1 DLGDLQS
8 STTRD
13 RADITLELGRELLR
27 HRDILSVRA
36 KPTQE
41 VSTDPAADPGPQVAV
56 SAVTTRPRKR
66 CCGGRGRTAR
76 AMFGSLAIAD
86 LWRSDRVS
94 QGSVRTH
101 AQRACRCRH
110 SNTPP
115 T

>member
-41 VSTDPAADPGPQVAV
+41 VSTDPAADPSCLHVFGLPAAHRARTLRNYLAV
-56 SAVTTRPRKR
+56 GKHFERERTLRARCVCAVLRNHALRRAPIARYGAATSA
-66 CCGGRGRTAR
+66 
-76 AMFGSLAIAD
+76 L
-86 LWRSDRVS
+86 
-94 QGSVRTH
+94 
-101 AQRACRCRH
+101 
-110 SNTPP
+110 
-115 T
+115 